1 MSFRCNH
8 FWIIVTLVALVSGFA
23 AGCSSTEEA
32 GGKATEVTQDG
43 LTTLSLPEV
52 GPADLEGDRLQ
63 VLATTSIIGDVVSQV
78 GGEAIELTVLMKPGQ
93 DPHSFEP
100 TVGDLTAAAEA
111 DVIFVNG
118 WDLEEGLVADLENV
132 ARDVPLVPIAAGIAP
147 LAFGGHEE
155 EAGQAQHGADPHT
168 WLDPHLVRQWVEN
181 AEQMLADLDP
191 AHAGE
196 YAGNA
201 SAYQAELEALIAY
214 YDQKVAQIPAD
225 RRKLVTNHDSL
236 GYFAQAYDFE
246 VVGTVVPAASTLAEP
261 SASDLAELLK
271 AMEREGVCTLFAET
285 TANEQLAET
294 VATELGNCESVQVV
308 TLYTGALGP
317 AGSEADNYLDMMRA
331 NIDAIVS
338 GLGSYPS

>member
-1 MSFRCNH
+1 MKFRCNH
-8 FWIIVTLVALVSGFA
+8 FWIIVTLAALAFGFA
-23 AGCSSTEEA
+23 VGCSSTEEA
-32 GGKATEVTQDG
+32 RGKATEVTEDE

-52 GPADLEGDRLQ
+52 DPADLEGDRLR
-63 VLATTSIIGDVVSQV
+63 VVATTSVIGDVVSQV
-78 GGEAIELTVLMKPGQ
+78 GREAIELTVLMEPGQ

-100 TVGDLTAAAEA
+100 SAGDLTAAAEA

-132 ARDVPLVPIAAGIAP
+132 AQSVPLVPIAANIRP
-147 LAFGGHEE
+147 LAFGEHQDETE
-155 EAGQAQHGADPHT
+155 SNHPSADPHT

-181 AEQMLADLDP
+181 AEQVLAGLDP
-191 AHAGE
+191 ARAEE

-201 SAYQAELEALIAY
+201 SACQAELEALIAY
-214 YDQKVAQIPAD
+214 YDEKMTQIPPG

-261 SASDLAELLK
+261 SASDLAELLE
-271 AMEREGVCTLFAET
+271 AMKTEGICTLFVET

-294 VATELGNCESVQVV
+294 VASELAGCENVQVV

-317 AGSEADNYLDMMRA
+317 AGSGADSYLGMMRA
-331 NIDAIVS
+331 NIDAIAD
-338 GLGSYPS
+338 GLE